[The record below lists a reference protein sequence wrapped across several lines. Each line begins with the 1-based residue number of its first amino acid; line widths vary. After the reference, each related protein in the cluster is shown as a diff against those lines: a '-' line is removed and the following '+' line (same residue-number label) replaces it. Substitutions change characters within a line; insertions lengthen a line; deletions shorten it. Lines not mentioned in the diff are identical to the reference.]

1 MLAFI
6 KPGVRVIYALFF
18 LGLGRRIH
26 STSFP
31 EDFTASGKPLLNIV
45 IYKEILEIITDS
57 KTEV

>member
-1 MLAFI
+1 MFAFM
-6 KPGVRVIYALFF
+6 KPGAHGIYTLFF

-31 EDFTASGKPLLNIV
+31 EDFIVSGKPLLNVV
-45 IYKEILEIITDS
+45 IYKEIIKIITDS